1 MCAKKSNYGKPH
13 RLERFRAKVKV
24 KKTAEQAGRGNS
36 RAREAAAANI
46 KLALA
51 LRKRVGKPV
60 SEFDGMGLDELKKAL
75 FDSRSELFS
84 LRFRKATHQ
93 LTDVSALSSAKRK
106 IARILTVI
114 KQKEMGA

>member
-24 KKTAEQAGRGNS
+24 KKTPEGQGRGKS
-36 RAREAAAANI
+36 RAREATVANL

-51 LRKRVGKPV
+51 LRKRSGSAV
-60 SEFDGMGLDELKKAL
+60 SEFEGMDLAQLKQAL
-75 FDSRSELFS
+75 LDSRSELFN

-93 LTDVSALSSAKRK
+93 LTDVSAMSSAKRK